1 MEILKTPMQINFVS
15 NNVAENWRRF
25 ERQFRV
31 YYAACEIASK
41 SAPTQV
47 GILLHTAGPEAQDVH
62 QTFTYTGDEQRNDI
76 ETVLLKF
83 RSYCEP
89 RKNIVFERY
98 QFWNRNQNAS
108 EPIDQWV
115 IDLRSKAA
123 KCEFGMFE
131 SDMIRDK
138 VVFGVRDE
146 CIKERLLREADLTLN
161 KALDVCRAAETS
173 KQHIEAMGVT
183 QTQALSVHTM
193 QARKKGC
200 HHSKAIRMPKQSSN
214 DKREYTHTSARK
226 YCGKSHAPRQ
236 CAAYGKLCRKC
247 GGPKHFA
254 SVCLG
259 GVVWHAALPLVDLC
273 TLSRVAMPAGYH
285 RYSICR

>member
-1 MEILKTPMQINFVS
+1 MQINFVS
-15 NNVAENWRRF
+15 NNAAENWRRF

-62 QTFTYTGDEQRNDI
+62 ETFTYTGDEQRNDI

-89 RKNIVFERY
+89 WKNIVFERY
-98 QFWNRNQNAS
+98 QLWNRNQNAS

-115 IDLRSKAA
+115 TDLRSKA
-123 KCEFGMFE
+123 CEFGTFE

-146 CIKERLLREADLTLN
+146 R
-161 KALDVCRAAETS
+161 
-173 KQHIEAMGVT
+173 M
-183 QTQALSVHTM
+183 
-193 QARKKGC
+193 
-200 HHSKAIRMPKQSSN
+200 AIRMPKQSSN
-214 DKREYTHTSARK
+214 DKRECTNTSVCK

-236 CAAYGKLCRKC
+236 CAAYGKLCKKC
-247 GGPKHFA
+247 GGPNHFA
-254 SVCLG
+254 SICLG

-273 TLSRVAMPAGYH
+273 TLSRVAIPAGYSSVQ
-285 RYSICR
+285 YMSVKLIAVGGTLTCL